1 MSYEDSFEREAADQ
15 RAYERFESWYIY
27 ENLQPYD
34 IGNWEWLLMFD
45 RCPSYSTYP
54 EAALVAREMVCEL
67 KKPVKVQS
75 TYEGCFVARPEDYC
89 EFPNGSSWST
99 YASKRADFIKALVIE
114 ARYPDLVRI
123 ADESYESNRHS
134 ISRHYFNEVDKVHQ
148 LWREAAV
155 QAGRSGA
162 AA

>member
-15 RAYERFESWYIY
+15 RAYEFFESWYIF
-27 ENLQPYD
+27 ENLQPHD

-54 EAALVAREMVCEL
+54 AAAFAAREIVREL

-75 TYEGCFVARPEDYC
+75 LYEGCFIARPEDYYK
-89 EFPNGSSWST
+89 FPKGSFWTT
-99 YASKRADFIKALVIE
+99 YASKRADFIKVLVIA

-123 ADESYESNRHS
+123 ANESRESDRYS
-134 ISRHYFNEVDKVHQ
+134 ISRHYLNEVKKVHQ
-148 LWREAAV
+148 LWIQVAV
-155 QAGRSGA
+155 QAGHS
-162 AA
+162 